1 MKFDGSLH
9 RSAEAADLGTTDDGR
24 WLFIGAGTRVIRPG
38 RGDYDHPCDAVTLI
52 PAQGLWTAT
61 WLIEWDPALYVDVA
75 LHQRSERHDHVVTVD
90 LDVDIVRRRN
100 GEVELLDQDEFELH
114 RRLLGYPAELVAD
127 VHRTSEWLT
136 GAISRHE
143 PPFLATPG
151 IRPAAPENPAT
162 DAWRLS

>member
-114 RRLLGYPAELVAD
+114 RRLLGYPGSWSPTCTEPVNGS
-127 VHRTSEWLT
+127 TW
-136 GAISRHE
+136 AILRHE

-151 IRPAAPENPAT
+151 IRPATSAPAERHQTPG
-162 DAWRLS
+162 